1 MGDPSIRGML
11 SFRIATMNIPRMH
24 DTGMPIVSV
33 RMYPGRGDDLKM
45 SMSEA
50 VADAV
55 SSTLGIPREAVT
67 VAVEEILPED
77 YDDAMGSL
85 EGDVFIREGLRVR

>member
-1 MGDPSIRGML
+1 
-11 SFRIATMNIPRMH
+11 MH

-33 RMYPGRGDDLKM
+33 RMYPGRGDELKM
-45 SMSEA
+45 SISEA

-77 YDDAMGSL
+77 YDDVMGSL

>member
-1 MGDPSIRGML
+1 MGDPSIRSML

-24 DTGMPIVSV
+24 GTGMPIVSV
-33 RMYPGRGDDLKM
+33 RMYPGRGDELKM
-45 SMSEA
+45 SISEA

-77 YDDAMGSL
+77 YDDVMGSL

>member
-1 MGDPSIRGML
+1 
-11 SFRIATMNIPRMH
+11 MH
-24 DTGMPIVSV
+24 GTGMPIVSV
-33 RMYPGRGDDLKM
+33 RMYPGRGDELKM
-45 SMSEA
+45 SISEA

-77 YDDAMGSL
+77 YDDVMGSL

>member
-67 VAVEEILPED
+67 VEVKEILPED
-77 YDDAMGSL
+77 YDDAMESL
-85 EGDVFIREGLRVR
+85 EGDIFIKEGRRVR

>member
-1 MGDPSIRGML
+1 
-11 SFRIATMNIPRMH
+11 MH

-33 RMYPGRGDDLKM
+33 RMYPGRGDELKM
-45 SMSEA
+45 SISEA

-85 EGDVFIREGLRVR
+85 EGDVFIREGLKVR

>member
-1 MGDPSIRGML
+1 
-11 SFRIATMNIPRMH
+11 MH

-67 VAVEEILPED
+67 VEVEEILPED
-77 YDDAMGSL
+77 YDDAMESL
-85 EGDVFIREGLRVR
+85 EGDIFIKEGRRVR

>member
-1 MGDPSIRGML
+1 
-11 SFRIATMNIPRMH
+11 MH

-33 RMYPGRGDDLKM
+33 RMYPGRGDELKM
-45 SMSEA
+45 SISEA

-77 YDDAMGSL
+77 YDDVMGSL
-85 EGDVFIREGLRVR
+85 EGDVFIRECLRVR